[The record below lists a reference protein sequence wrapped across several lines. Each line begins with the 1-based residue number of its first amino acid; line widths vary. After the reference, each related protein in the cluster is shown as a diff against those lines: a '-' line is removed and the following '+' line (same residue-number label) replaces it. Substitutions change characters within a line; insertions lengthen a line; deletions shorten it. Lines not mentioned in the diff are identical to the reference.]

1 MKIIELI
8 SLKDP
13 QHNKHCMRILD
24 TFIYRKHY
32 CIVFNIMSM
41 NLRELLNKYGRNI
54 GLHLDA
60 VKVYGYQLFTALKH
74 IHSINIIHADLKPD
88 NILVNEEKNSI
99 QLADFGSAIF
109 TDGANEVTPYLVS
122 RYYRAPEV
130 ILGLKY
136 CIFIIIIL
144 LSLLFS
150 FPFFALIC
158 HAFHSLFCSHFSL
171 FFLFLSLSFFCFL
184 LVFFLIFFHSFFTI
198 IIYYYSLSN

>member
-1 MKIIELI
+1 MLYIFIYLFHSFFPPSLLYYIHFSIVFIAQSEVKIIELI

-150 FPFFALIC
+150 FPFFALI
-158 HAFHSLFCSHFSL
+158 FHSF
-171 FFLFLSLSFFCFL
+171 FLSLSFFA
-184 LVFFLIFFHSFFTI
+184 FF
-198 IIYYYSLSN
+198 